1 MLFWYFL
8 SNIHGNKSKQ
18 NIHTLTD
25 KIETSQ
31 SNLIGKVP
39 YYPSWEES
47 VQLILYVLD
56 NAI

>member
-8 SNIHGNKSKQ
+8 SNIDGNKSKQ

-47 VQLILYVLD
+47 VQWTDYLID
-56 NAI
+56 KNF